1 MRRSRPTS
9 PRGERLAGGGRRCRK
24 GVAVGQLSLIWDVT
38 RTGRL
43 CVVLVLNLLLV
54 GGLVAVGLSAH
65 SLGVLAEGVDYLADA
80 AAIAVSLLAI
90 WLSNLPPTAKHP
102 HGYPKATILA
112 AAVNAGWLLVLSLLV
127 AAGATGRLVTGTH
140 EVHGLPV
147 LIVSGIAAVVMVGG
161 ALMLGGDVDDLD
173 DEDDGNLNM
182 RAVLLDTAADAAA
195 AAGVAAAGGVILA
208 TGGLF
213 WIDPAV
219 AFVIALVV
227 GYHAV
232 RLLVVI
238 TAALRAPSL
247 EPLDT
252 NPSRL

>member
-1 MRRSRPTS
+1 M
-9 PRGERLAGGGRRCRK
+9 
-24 GVAVGQLSLIWDVT
+24 T

-43 CVVLVLNLLLV
+43 RVVLVLNLLLV
-54 GGLVAVGLSAH
+54 GALVAVGWSAH

-90 WLSNLPPTAKHP
+90 WLSNRPRTVKHP
-102 HGYPKATILA
+102 HGYPKATLLA

-127 AAGATGRLVTGTH
+127 AAGATSRLVTGAH

-147 LIVSGIAAVVMVGG
+147 LIVSGIAAIVMVVG
-161 ALMLGGDVDDLD
+161 ALILGGEVDDLD
-173 DEDDGNLNM
+173 DDNGSLNM
-182 RAVLLDTAADAAA
+182 RAVFLDTAADAAA
-195 AAGVAAAGGVILA
+195 AAGVAVAGGIILA

-219 AFVIALVV
+219 AFVIAIVV

-232 RLLVVI
+232 RLLIVI
-238 TAALRAPSL
+238 TAARRASSPESL
-247 EPLDT
+247 GT
-252 NPSRL
+252 NPLRL